1 MRARKA
7 GKALEARGLTLAVAE
22 SCTGGQ
28 LGDRITEVPGSS
40 SYFLGG
46 VISYSNEAKT
56 DMLGVDKAVL
66 RSRGAVSEEVAVQMA
81 KGVRELFRAGI
92 GVGVTGIA
100 GPTGGT
106 PSKPVGSVFIAV
118 TSSERTVCARNIF
131 DGDRSAVKSKSVAK
145 ALEMLVDFLED
156 A

>member
-1 MRARKA
+1 MRARRA
-7 GKALEARGLTLAVAE
+7 GKALESKNLTLAVAE
-22 SCTGGQ
+22 SCTGGL

-40 SYFLGG
+40 EYFLGG
-46 VISYSNEAKT
+46 VISYGNEAKVEL
-56 DMLGVDKAVL
+56 LGVDKEIL
-66 RSRGAVSEEVAVQMA
+66 RTRGAVSEEVAVQMA

-106 PSKPVGSVFIAV
+106 PSKPVGLVFIAV
-118 TSSERTVCARNIF
+118 SSRERTVCTRNIF
-131 DGDRSAVKSKSVAK
+131 DGDRSVVKAKSVAK
-145 ALEMLVDFLED
+145 AFDMLLDFSED